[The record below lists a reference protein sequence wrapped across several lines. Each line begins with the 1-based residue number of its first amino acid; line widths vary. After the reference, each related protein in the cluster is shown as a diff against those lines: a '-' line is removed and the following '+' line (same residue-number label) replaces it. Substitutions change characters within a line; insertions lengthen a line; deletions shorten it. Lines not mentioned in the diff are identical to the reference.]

1 MNLHILKY
9 LTAKAL
15 WSSPLDWISSRKRGD
30 GLNIRRIIL
39 FNVIGLLVLLGI
51 LYAGYTFYYR
61 GIHYVTTSN
70 AFIEGQEVPIAAQF
84 AGNLSSWNVQ
94 NGQTVTAGQ
103 KLGQEDTSIELQQV
117 GALAK
122 NVSVSKSIANA
133 AVITS
138 PISGTV
144 MQTSAAVGQIAAP
157 GQALATVVDLNKL
170 YVVANVNE
178 ADIRHVNVGDTVDIY
193 VDAYPNLSLK
203 GTVESIGLAANSL
216 FALIP
221 PSDQASGSY
230 TKVTQT
236 IPVKIAL
243 SGYSG
248 ANLAP
253 GMSTTVRIHRTTS

>member
-1 MNLHILKY
+1 MNV
-9 LTAKAL
+9 
-15 WSSPLDWISSRKRGD
+15 
-30 GLNIRRIIL
+30 RRIIL
-39 FNVIGLLVLLGI
+39 FNIIGLLVLLGI

-61 GIHYVTTSN
+61 GVNYVTTSN
-70 AFIEGQEVPIAAQF
+70 AFIEGQEVPIGVEF
-84 AGNLSSWNVQ
+84 AGKLSSWNVPT
-94 NGQTVTAGQ
+94 GSTVTAGQ

-122 NVSVSKSIANA
+122 NAQVAKSISNA
-133 AVITS
+133 ANITS
-138 PISGTV
+138 PISGTI
-144 MQTSAAVGQIAAP
+144 MQSTGAVGQMTAP
-157 GQALATVVDLNKL
+157 GQSLATVVDLNKL

-178 ADIRHVNVGDTVDIY
+178 TDIRHVNVGDSVDLY

-221 PSDQASGSY
+221 PSDQASGNY

-236 IPVKIAL
+236 IPVKISI

-253 GMSTTVRIHRTTS
+253 GMSLTVRIHRSANG